1 MYPVTCTLVDQISFS
16 IHPSIK
22 NKPSS
27 WVREYATNWKKVTGT
42 LDDLRKHVMNGS
54 AFVAASMTGP
64 DRTSAAFESSSLA
77 VVDVDHGLTV
87 DEFLKHPLASKAA
100 WVYTTTSHDPANDKE
115 RFRVIFRLPDVITD
129 PDLYKEIVTVLVK
142 KTHADEACTDCCR
155 TFYGNDNAQQ
165 PLINDDAVLGHDII
179 EEAKKSLVIR
189 RNTYDRRKEDIDDH
203 SIQLA
208 IYCLENIITPTVDGE
223 RDRFI
228 KVTVSASSGG
238 DDIFPYWSDW
248 ASRCHHGSGTKSKQS
263 TERYFRTFRGDSLAT
278 IFWEAT
284 NCDPTWR
291 QNIPQELKSNSNHLL
306 GHYGST
312 FAGYEQSAF
321 EGPDDDEYFDDSSI
335 ATTQQTQG
343 LFGDRPWEVA
353 SSAIIETEE
362 PDNDFDDE
370 ADTEPD
376 DVDGDAVN
384 RGRPG
389 ENQVDRVR
397 ELMPQL
403 FPGLRLNVMNQ
414 QLEFGPKNQA
424 RPIHDPTLMYLPVS
438 QRANTVF
445 PKTLVFDIASDMGYQ
460 NRYHPVKKYL
470 EECAARNEQCPYFD
484 RLATEILGVPT
495 DPLENPIMPDGSTL
509 ADVILKRF
517 LIGAVARV
525 IDPGCVHDWMPVLI
539 GSQNCGKSTFFS
551 YLTPP
556 HPVAGT
562 YPWVTTMQQSIE
574 YLKDKPHALHA
585 GFIVVMDEF
594 ERYTKR
600 KYSEEL
606 KNLVSVGT
614 DRSARKYENEKSYP
628 RAFVLA
634 GATNSSDFLS
644 DPSGNRRF
652 LPIKVV
658 GKVPSKENPSIKIID
673 LDRLKKD
680 RDSIWVSA
688 YLRYQDK
695 PQHVFTSA
703 EISYISDYAD
713 SFTRDQPYEL
723 AVREVLKRHTSGWHQ
738 GRPYITLAEMFNEL
752 DIPITQQSQMSR
764 NITDCM
770 TREGCE
776 KKKIKK
782 NGEQF
787 RVWIKT

>member
-1 MYPVTCTLVDQISFS
+1 MYSVSCTLVDQVSFS

-27 WVREYATNWKKVTGT
+27 WAREYASNWEKKTGS
-42 LDDLRKHVMNGS
+42 LEDLRKYVMNGS

-64 DRTSAAFESSSLA
+64 NRTSAAFESSSLA

-87 DEFLKHPLASKAA
+87 DEFLKSPLAAKAA
-100 WVYTTTSHDPANDKE
+100 WVYTTTSHDPSNNKE
-115 RFRVIFRLPDVITD
+115 RFRVIFRLPKVITD

-142 KTHADEACTDCCR
+142 QTNADEACTDCCR

-165 PLINDDAVLGHDII
+165 PLINDDAVLGYDII
-179 EEAKKSLVIR
+179 EEAKKALVVR
-189 RNTYDRRKEDIDDH
+189 RNTYERRKEDIDDH

-208 IYCLENIITPTVDGE
+208 IYCLENIITPTADGE
-223 RDRFI
+223 RDRFVKI
-228 KVTVSASSGG
+228 TVSASAGG
-238 DDIFPYWSDW
+238 DEIFPYWSDW
-248 ASRCHHGSGTKSKQS
+248 ASRCHHGSGSKSKQS
-263 TERYFRTFRGDSLAT
+263 TERYFRTFHGTSLAT

-284 NCDPTWR
+284 NCDPDWR
-291 QNIPQELKSNSNHLL
+291 SNIPSELKTDTNHLL
-306 GHYGST
+306 GYYGTT
-312 FAGYEQSAF
+312 FAGYEHSAF
-321 EGPDDDEYFDDSSI
+321 LGDDEDDGFGEDLV
-335 ATTQQTQG
+335 ATTTTTEPTQG
-343 LFGDRPWEVA
+343 LFGDMPWQRTTT
-353 SSAIIETEE
+353 IEPEAADE
-362 PDNDFDDE
+362 FDD
-370 ADTEPD
+370 D
-376 DVDGDAVN
+376 DVEPEGGDAPA

-397 ELMPQL
+397 QLMPDIY
-403 FPGLRLNVMNQ
+403 PGLRLNVMNQ

-424 RPIHDPTLMYLPVS
+424 RPIHDPTLMYLEVS
-438 QRANTVF
+438 HRANTVF
-445 PKTLVFDIASDMGYQ
+445 PKTLVFDVASEIGYL

-470 EECAARNEQCPYFD
+470 ETVAANTDECPYFD
-484 RLATEILGVPT
+484 RLATELLGVPS
-495 DPLENPIMPDGSTL
+495 DPLENPIMRDGSTL

-556 HPVAGT
+556 NPMDGT
-562 YPWVTTMQQSIE
+562 YPWVTTMQQGID

-614 DRSARKYENEKSYP
+614 DRSAKKYENEKSYP

-634 GATNSSDFLS
+634 GATNSTDFLS

-658 GKVPSKENPSIKIID
+658 GKVPSKENPAIKIID

-688 YLRYQDK
+688 YRHYEDH

-713 SFTRDQPYEL
+713 SFTRDQPYEV
-723 AVREVLKRHTSGWHQ
+723 AVKEVLKRHTSGYHQ
-738 GRPYITLAEMFNEL
+738 GRPYITLAEMFREL

-782 NGEQF
+782 NGEQM